1 METNKEQQIA
11 QAMKWIIQSGFQ
23 VESVPQ
29 SNHDFA
35 IIFSEAQTR
44 PALQII
50 HQTPDSAYF
59 LIVGQVK
66 IPKDDREKLKTQGKE
81 FDAFVWDIKLSLLRM
96 GVDFTVLG
104 PEKDPDAWEIQ
115 TRLFI
120 NDGNATSFHDACSK
134 VKRAL
139 ISVIWSYKRALGTMT

>member
-1 METNKEQQIA
+1 
-11 QAMKWIIQSGFQ
+11 MKWISQSGFQ

-35 IIFSEAQTR
+35 ITFSEAQTL
-44 PALQII
+44 PDLQII

-66 IPKDDREKLKTQGKE
+66 IPKDDREKLQTQGKE
-81 FDAFVWDIKLSLLRM
+81 FDAFIWDIKLNLLRM

-104 PEKDPDAWEIQ
+104 AEKDPDAWEIQ

-120 NDGNATSFHDACSK
+120 NEGNATSFHDACSK
-134 VKRAL
+134 IKRAL
-139 ISVIWSYKRALGTMT
+139 ISIIWSYKRALETMT